1 MPTFFST
8 PIVLLSIIA
17 LHMEGEVN
25 GLRLPSEQPKP
36 KNIERPGPPNR
47 RSFNG
52 DMSEILP
59 MKTNLRV
66 QGTASS
72 QNLIEKKCNEQ
83 SPIDYDNRVIDT
95 SRSGRFLGDKKE
107 EKKKGKVVDPFGF
120 KARMARKSQ
129 IQKEKKRD
137 IYAIKE
143 CVEIISPSRSR
154 YTYRKT
160 KISTSTN
167 PPVSEARTDCL
178 LSDDASK
185 PHQQVDMEPQP
196 LTNYLPSINRGESY
210 RESIHSVQTLPSHP
224 GRHLEESPHLPQ
236 HGAVPNS
243 NGEQVDDEV
252 FHSVHPSKEY
262 STSRRGWIDSS
273 NTHQSPRVG
282 PSQPIDLANMSP
294 PHVAKSDLR
303 SHSFSPNPS
312 KQEVDLVQPD
322 PSYLL
327 GYVQNSK
334 LRKSYPSS
342 MTKSPRGLRPESFTA
357 YPQET
362 FSNMKHHTS
371 TSRYRDYQ
379 HSNPLVHLAARDS
392 GSSKHG
398 SSMRSQRV
406 SPTGY
411 AAE

>member
-8 PIVLLSIIA
+8 PIVLISIIA

-36 KNIERPGPPNR
+36 KIIEQPGPPNR

-83 SPIDYDNRVIDT
+83 LPIDYDNRVIDT
-95 SRSGRFLGDKKE
+95 SRSGRFLGDEKK
-107 EKKKGKVVDPFGF
+107 EKKKGKVSDFSGF
-120 KARMARKSQ
+120 KARMARRSQ
-129 IQKEKKRD
+129 IQKELKED

-143 CVEIISPSRSR
+143 CVENISPARAR
-154 YTYRKT
+154 YTYRKIKT
-160 KISTSTN
+160 STSTN

-185 PHQQVDMEPQP
+185 PHQQVYMEPQS
-196 LTNYLPSINRGESY
+196 LTNYLPSINRGDLY
-210 RESIHSVQTLPSHP
+210 RENIHSVQTLPSYP
-224 GRHLEESPHLPQ
+224 GWHLEELPHLPQ
-236 HGAVPNS
+236 HGAVPDS

-252 FHSVHPSKEY
+252 HSAHPSKED
-262 STSRRGWIDSS
+262 SISRGGWIDSS
-273 NTHQSPRVG
+273 NTHQSLRVG
-282 PSQPIDLANMSP
+282 PSQPIDSANT
-294 PHVAKSDLR
+294 
-303 SHSFSPNPS
+303 PNPS
-312 KQEVDLVQPD
+312 KQEADPVQPD
-322 PSYLL
+322 LSYSL
-327 GYVQNSK
+327 GYVRDSK

-357 YPQET
+357 YPQAPT
-362 FSNMKHHTS
+362 SNVGHHAS

-379 HSNPLVHLAARDS
+379 LSNPLVHLAARDS

-398 SSMRSQRV
+398 SSMGSQKMG
-406 SPTGY
+406 PTGY